1 MCKTSE
7 HTKTSSKLFKN
18 GNFFL
23 QMFQCVA
30 RVRHFWF
37 RNQFGNQNVK
47 IKSVTFLVLKLICH
61 SVIVAF
67 WNNLL
72 WQDDSTH
79 ITHNVILG
87 KNLRKWRK
95 WFLWLMMR
103 SSLFLSFVPN
113 PPQSVHHII
122 NNLEQRQKNESSK
135 LFLVRLNRSMFNCSI
150 HENKSKFAD
159 LSRCCVEF
167 YMIKIYGAW
176 KHNSTFSSKLA
187 KYLLE
192 CKMHHRLN

>member
-1 MCKTSE
+1 MAANYLENLLDHIWPQNTTTKRSFTIISSICIFHVYDFRTHKNQSKTVQE
-7 HTKTSSKLFKN
+7 WQFFLFK
-18 GNFFL
+18 
-23 QMFQCVA
+23 C
-30 RVRHFWF
+30 
-37 RNQFGNQNVK
+37 
-47 IKSVTFLVLKLICH
+47 
-61 SVIVAF
+61 

-72 WQDDSTH
+72 GQDDSTH

>member
-1 MCKTSE
+1 MYFSCVRPQNTQKPVQNCSRMAI
-7 HTKTSSKLFKN
+7 
-18 GNFFL
+18 FFL

-47 IKSVTFLVLKLICH
+47 VKSVTFLVSKLICH

-87 KNLRKWRK
+87 KNLRKRRK

-122 NNLEQRQKNESSK
+122 NNLEQRQKNESNK
-135 LFLVRLNRSMFNCSI
+135 LFLVRLSRSMFNCSI
-150 HENKSKFAD
+150 QTAS
-159 LSRCCVEF
+159 CT
-167 YMIKIYGAW
+167 KI
-176 KHNSTFSSKLA
+176 NSNLLTFPDVV
-187 KYLLE
+187 
-192 CKMHHRLN
+192 